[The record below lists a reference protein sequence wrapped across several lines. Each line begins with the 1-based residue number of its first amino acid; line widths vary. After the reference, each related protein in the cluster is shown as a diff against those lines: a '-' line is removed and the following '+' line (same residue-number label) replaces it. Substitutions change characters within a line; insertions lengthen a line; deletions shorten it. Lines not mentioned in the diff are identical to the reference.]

1 MKPPSPARTL
11 AHPQGPG
18 GASPQPGRQPT
29 WSLRPARWWRR
40 HFPVRLAVTTA
51 ALLAAVMTAV
61 LFSAYAAV
69 ASLLVQ
75 RMDLRALAA
84 VQRSAS
90 FTGQPPEADPA
101 LRLAPP
107 PFAAAGRRGAFDEDA
122 IGLFGERRGQREGL
136 ERGDSE
142 AFERDDREGFE
153 REDAE
158 QRPGLWEW
166 TIHAGTPQGPKRSP
180 LAWLWPSPED
190 VRVGRPARG
199 GQPVV
204 VEELEELAETLAGL
218 RRRLAGLG
226 AAAIALVSGVAFVSA
241 RRAFAPLRAMTQAA
255 ARVAD
260 ARRIRPETLDVQVP
274 PATGDVTLERLAHLF
289 NAMLARLRDALTAQA
304 RFVDD
309 ASHELRTPL
318 GALRAELEVAL
329 QDWPQADPR
338 RPIVERALR
347 QVVRLSRLADDML
360 ALARYERGGLV
371 RLRPGTDAAAAVRE
385 ALADVRHLAE
395 RFQAVVV
402 AELPPT
408 LPMTCDGPALTRVA
422 VNLLKNAIEAS
433 PPGATV
439 HIRLTRRQEAVWLE
453 VADAG
458 LGMKPEDAARAFEP
472 FFRAQAQPGGQGG
485 PEEGSGLGLAIVKA
499 IVQAH
504 GGEVALQTAPG
515 RGTTVRV
522 RLPAHPGPQIP
533 VTPA

>member
-1 MKPPSPARTL
+1 MKPPLRNRIL
-11 AHPQGPG
+11 AHPEGYGDASQRPG
-18 GASPQPGRQPT
+18 LQAT
-29 WSLRPARWWRR
+29 WKVRPARWWRR

-51 ALLAAVMTAV
+51 ALLAAVMGAV

-75 RMDLRALAA
+75 RLDLRALAA
-84 VQRSAS
+84 AQRGAFFPS
-90 FTGQPPEADPA
+90 QPPEADSA

-107 PFAAAGRRGAFDEDA
+107 PFPAAGRREAFDEDG
-122 IGLFGERRGQREGL
+122 IGLFGERRRK
-136 ERGDSE
+136 
-142 AFERDDREGFE
+142 REGFE

-158 QRPGLWEW
+158 QWPRLWEW
-166 TIHAGTPQGPKRSP
+166 TIHAGAPEGPKRSP

-190 VRVGRPARG
+190 VRVGRPAQG
-199 GQPVV
+199 GEPVV

-226 AAAIALVSGVAFVSA
+226 AAATALVSGVAFVSA
-241 RRAFAPLRAMTQAA
+241 RRAFAPLRAMTEAA

-260 ARRIRPETLDVQVP
+260 ARRIRPETLDVRVP
-274 PATGDVTLERLAHLF
+274 PAAGDVTLERLARLF
-289 NAMLARLRDALTAQA
+289 NTMLARVRDALAVQA

-338 RPIVERALR
+338 RQVVERALR
-347 QVVRLSRLADDML
+347 QVIRLSRLADDML

-371 RLRPGTDAAAAVRE
+371 RPRPGTDAAAAVRQ

-402 AELPPT
+402 AELPPA
-408 LPMTCDGPALTRVA
+408 LPVTCDGPALTRVA

-458 LGMKPEDAARAFEP
+458 AGMKPEDAARAFEP
-472 FFRAQAQPGGQGG
+472 FFRAQAQPAGQGG

-504 GGEVALQTAPG
+504 GGGGDPAERAGPRDHGACSAPG
-515 RGTTVRV
+515 RPRPGRTRHP
-522 RLPAHPGPQIP
+522 RLTASTPGG
-533 VTPA
+533 